1 MSFSL
6 LEVGAL
12 KPDNYASCSSWI
24 ATTPIDLRSRHP
36 SIVEQD
42 FLTMDAGEHREKWDL
57 ISLSLVVNFVPEPK
71 DRGRMLIL
79 AHTFLGPSGLLFLAL
94 PLPCVENSRYMSFE
108 RLASLMSAIGFEEA
122 EKRVGGKM
130 AYWLYR
136 KTVLAGAVDVDGFRK
151 KCVCRQGQRNNF
163 CILFD

>member
-1 MSFSL
+1 ML
-6 LEVGAL
+6 A
-12 KPDNYASCSSWI
+12 
-24 ATTPIDLRSRHP
+24 
-36 SIVEQD
+36 
-42 FLTMDAGEHREKWDL
+42 
-57 ISLSLVVNFVPEPK
+57 
-71 DRGRMLIL
+71 GRMLIL
-79 AHTFLGPSGLLFLAL
+79 AHTFLGPSGLLFLAVRPLMHSLVVWLNWTMQL